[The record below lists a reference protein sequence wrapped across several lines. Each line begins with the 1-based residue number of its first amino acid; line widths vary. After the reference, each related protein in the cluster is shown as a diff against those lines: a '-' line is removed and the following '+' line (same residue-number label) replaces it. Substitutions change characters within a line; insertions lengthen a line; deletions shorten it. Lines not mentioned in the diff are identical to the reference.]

1 VISCPGITKMSEK
14 VISTAATTE
23 FPPWGY
29 AVHKLRLSDAEIK
42 GLKKIAVQK
51 PTQPIFNQVIAS
63 DQEGVAP
70 KNDGL
75 RKMSTPFTHKGIRNA
90 RCLSK
95 LWQQMQIIGKYHNR
109 EWEPFRLVVLR
120 SMPGC
125 MAQESHTDGTGG
137 LEIGGILVAVQD
149 GTFFQVNGRDIELSA
164 GDAVSFHGN
173 TPHNGAAFDA
183 ANVRFHAYLA
193 REEND
198 VPQDAVGKFHVICD
212 GCHRGFNSRKDM
224 RKHKCKA
231 RKPEVKERERVLNTI
246 NKRTHR
252 AKEKE
257 KKRKEMEE

>member
-1 VISCPGITKMSEK
+1 MSEK
-14 VISTAATTE
+14 VILTAATTE

-29 AVHKLRLSDAEIK
+29 AVHKLRFSDAEIK
-42 GLKKIAVQK
+42 GLKQIAVQK
-51 PTQPIFNQVIAS
+51 PTDPIFNQVIAS
-63 DQEGVAP
+63 DQEGEPP

-75 RKMSTPFTHKGIRNA
+75 RKMSKPFTHKGIQNA
-90 RCLSK
+90 KCLGK

-125 MAQESHTDGTGG
+125 MAQESHTDGIGG

-173 TPHNGAAFDA
+173 TPHNGSAFDV

-198 VPQDAVGKFHVICD
+198 VPQDAVGKFDFICD

-224 RKHKCKA
+224 GNHKCKA
-231 RKPEVKERERVLNTI
+231 RKPEIIDRERKLNTI
-246 NKRTHR
+246 NKRSQR
-252 AKEKE
+252 EKA